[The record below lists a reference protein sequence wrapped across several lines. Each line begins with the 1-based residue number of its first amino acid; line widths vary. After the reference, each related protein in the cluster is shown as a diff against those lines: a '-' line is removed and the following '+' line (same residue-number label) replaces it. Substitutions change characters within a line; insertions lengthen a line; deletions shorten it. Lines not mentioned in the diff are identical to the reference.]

1 MRRVIPFVVIVVF
14 VASCGGGS
22 GSGTTTGRL
31 DSGVRGQ
38 VLRGPMCAVVTVD
51 NPCPD
56 EPYATDVRILTS
68 AGEQVA
74 ATHSGADG
82 LFVVSL
88 APGHYVLMTDQGS
101 PVDVVVK
108 PHAFAQATVEYDT
121 GIR

>member
-1 MRRVIPFVVIVVF
+1 MKQILPL
-14 VASCGGGS
+14 AAAALLLAACGGG
-22 GSGTTTGRL
+22 GGGATTGQL

-38 VLRGPMCAVVTVD
+38 VLRGPLCPVATLD

-56 EPYATDVRILTS
+56 EPYATDVRILTA

-74 ATHSGADG
+74 TTHSGGDG
-82 LFVVSL
+82 VFIVSL
-88 APGHYVLMTDQGS
+88 APGHYILTTDQGS

-108 PHAFAQATVEYDT
+108 AHAFTQATVEYDT

>member
-1 MRRVIPFVVIVVF
+1 MRILYLT
-14 VASCGGGS
+14 AAALLLAGCGGGG

-38 VLRGPMCAVVTVD
+38 VLRGPMCPVVTVD

-101 PVDVVVK
+101 PVDLVVK